1 MLPGQETA
9 QQVENARMIIVLSAL
24 AISLYWRALLRVLIV
39 LVAVATAVGAIV
51 LLQMIHG

>member
-1 MLPGQETA
+1 MLLGQETA

-24 AISLYWRALLRVLIV
+24 TISLYWRALLRVLIV